1 MYKKKKDIWSLI
13 FIIIL
18 FVVFSFL
25 FTFIIKA
32 KNDDIEYSKKIELC
46 IQLGGMFFTSFALIL
61 TYNSLRNEKEQKHIS
76 NMPYLILN
84 DIDFAIEKISNEKQQ
99 LDFDFS
105 IVNKGNGIANRIK
118 IIIKTSKD
126 KKMLFNKEYAK
137 LDVLDNNM
145 ATLLANIRDELNKL
159 NKDNHCS
166 YSPYFNEMIT
176 DEFYIRDYSN
186 ENEYKSLIIEI
197 LYYDI
202 YGKKY
207 KGIFNAKLDDDFDLV
222 DYEEKLIEY

>member
-1 MYKKKKDIWSLI
+1 
-13 FIIIL
+13 
-18 FVVFSFL
+18 
-25 FTFIIKA
+25 
-32 KNDDIEYSKKIELC
+32 
-46 IQLGGMFFTSFALIL
+46 
-61 TYNSLRNEKEQKHIS
+61 
-76 NMPYLILN
+76 MPYLILN

-159 NKDNHCS
+159 NKDNHYS